1 MRQLVVVGSLKC
13 KFTSL
18 RKEAL
23 VRVQSVIEA
32 STGADLACD
41 TEKQRVSNEHS
52 RAKETVVSV
61 GTTGSETARPPSIAA
76 EAVEMVDK
84 ASENISGL
92 LAAVSKRLNS
102 ITVNMGDPKV
112 SVSDCALFGGS
123 VTEDSLTSAVAR
135 YAELVSSGGRLHTEG
150 VLRDELVKWLLQFK
164 ACGETVLRAG
174 GTEKRTSGMR
184 MPPDTLDS
192 TNAVTSGPEAA
203 SEGDEARVAISAN
216 TPVQYKRSGNILVW
230 FLMSS
235 TPLLLLLV
243 VVLILIWRL
252 GKQEKCEEFECIK
265 QLPIARSRAESFE
278 YISHVPGE
286 GIDDALAKSCEIEL
300 VMAGGW

>member
-61 GTTGSETARPPSIAA
+61 GTTGGETARPPSIAA

-123 VTEDSLTSAVAR
+123 VTEDSLASAAAR
-135 YAELVSSGGRLHTEG
+135 YAELVSLGGRLHTE
-150 VLRDELVKWLLQFK
+150 ELSVMNLSSG
-164 ACGETVLRAG
+164 CGSSR
-174 GTEKRTSGMR
+174 
-184 MPPDTLDS
+184 
-192 TNAVTSGPEAA
+192 
-203 SEGDEARVAISAN
+203 RVAR
-216 TPVQYKRSGNILVW
+216 PHCVQVALKNRSV
-230 FLMSS
+230 
-235 TPLLLLLV
+235 
-243 VVLILIWRL
+243 
-252 GKQEKCEEFECIK
+252 ECTC
-265 QLPIARSRAESFE
+265 A
-278 YISHVPGE
+278 
-286 GIDDALAKSCEIEL
+286 
-300 VMAGGW
+300 